1 MPTDAVD
8 RRADLR
14 ADCGRCVGLCC
25 VALPFA
31 RSTDFAFDKAAG
43 MPCPHLTRDDRC
55 EIHARLRGEGFP
67 GCEVFDC
74 FGAGQRV
81 VQVTFGGRSWRDGPE
96 VARGMF
102 DAFGT
107 LRAVHEMRW
116 YLADAAGRDLPDELT
131 RGVAEAAERLATVSN
146 AGAEELA
153 RFDVDGVRAEVGAL
167 FGRVSARVRAG
178 LGGPDLGGRDLAGRA
193 LRAESLR
200 GGDLRGALLLGADLQ
215 SADLRSADLLGA
227 DLRGADLRGAD
238 LTDAVFVTAPQLAAA
253 HGDATTRIPEALDAP
268 RHWNSRTEPR
278 SR

>member
-1 MPTDAVD
+1 M
-8 RRADLR
+8 
-14 ADCGRCVGLCC
+14 
-25 VALPFA
+25 
-31 RSTDFAFDKAAG
+31 DKPGG
-43 MPCPHLTRDDRC
+43 MPCRHLRDDDRC
-55 EIHARLRGEGFP
+55 TIHDRLRPEGFP

-96 VARGMF
+96 IARGMF

-167 FGRVSARVRAG
+167 LDRVSARVRAG
-178 LGGPDLGGRDLAGRA
+178 LGGPDLRGRDLAGRA

-238 LTDAVFVTAPQLAAA
+238 LNDAVFVTAPQLAAA

>member
-43 MPCPHLTRDDRC
+43 MPCPHLTGDDRC

-96 VARGMF
+96 IARGMF

-116 YLADAAGRDLPDELT
+116 YLADAADRDLPDELT
-131 RGVAEAAERLATVSN
+131 REVAEAAERLATVSN

-153 RFDVDGVRAEVGAL
+153 RFDVNGVRAEVGAL
-167 FGRVSARVRAG
+167 LDRVSARVRAG
-178 LGGPDLGGRDLAGRA
+178 LGGPDLRGRDLAGRA

-253 HGDATTRIPEALDAP
+253 HGDATTRIPEALNPP
-268 RHWNSRTEPR
+268 RHWNSRTTPR
-278 SR
+278 DR